1 MDKQIWA
8 LVQTLI
14 TAPDPEEQSDQVL
27 QYLLFHL
34 HLLEALLHGSV
45 ILIFHD
51 VNYPISLQTLT
62 LDGVTS
68 FILLKTLN
76 THVKA

>member
-8 LVQTLI
+8 LMHTLI

-45 ILIFHD
+45 ILIF
-51 VNYPISLQTLT
+51 S
-62 LDGVTS
+62 
-68 FILLKTLN
+68 
-76 THVKA
+76 